1 MKDSKPLTKSKKTAA
16 VSDMTTGSPMK
27 LILSFALPL
36 LGGMLFQQ
44 FYSLVDTLIVGRFL
58 GLDALAGVGSTGSI
72 NFMIIGFVMGVANG
86 FAIPISQRFG
96 AKDYK
101 GVKSFYYHG
110 SILTAVF
117 AVVMTVLVCVFS
129 RAILTAMHTQEDIFE
144 YAFSYIFTIFLG
156 IPVIFLYNFTSS
168 AIRALGDSKAPV
180 VFLII
185 ASGINIALDLTFILA
200 CGLGVTGAALATVIS
215 QAVSGVLC
223 VIYIKKRVPYLH
235 VEKGKH
241 IKKRK
246 GYFKVLLS
254 AGLPMGLQYSITA
267 IGSVILQTAVNS
279 LGSSV
284 IVAANTAALRVTVF
298 FSCPFDAL
306 GATMTTYGGQNV
318 GANKGERLNP
328 GLKDAGILG
337 IIYSAIAFL
346 ILYFLGRQLTGLFVE
361 ADVVNR
367 AEVMEYGWIYLTVN
381 SAFYILLA
389 FVNIVRFLVQ
399 GMGFSGLAVLAGVME
414 MIGRAAVAFIAV
426 PLFGY
431 PGACFASPVAWILA
445 DIFLFSAYFHCRKK
459 VLARSAPSPA
469 A

>member
-1 MKDSKPLTKSKKTAA
+1 MKENEVSTKALKKGA

-27 LILSFALPL
+27 LILSFAVPL

-58 GLDALAGVGSTGSI
+58 GVDALAGVGSTGSI
-72 NFMIIGFVMGVANG
+72 NFMIIGFCMGVANG

-96 AKDYK
+96 AKDYD
-101 GVKSFYYHG
+101 GVKSYYHHG
-110 SILTAVF
+110 AILTALF
-117 AVVMTVLVCVFS
+117 AVVMTVVVCLLS
-129 RAILTAMHTQEDIFE
+129 KAILTAMHTPENIFD

-156 IPVIFLYNFTSS
+156 IPVIYLYNFTSS

-180 VFLII
+180 IFLVI
-185 ASGINIALDLTFILA
+185 ASGINIALDLVFIL
-200 CGLGVTGAALATVIS
+200 CFGMGVIGAALATVIS
-215 QAVSGVLC
+215 QAVSGILC
-223 VIYIKKRVPYLH
+223 VIYIKRRVPYLH
-235 VEKGKH
+235 VEKRHK
-241 IKKRK
+241 KKRK

-279 LGSSV
+279 LGSV
-284 IVAANTAALRVTVF
+284 IVAANTAAIRVTVF

-318 GANKGERLNP
+318 GANKGERLNQ
-328 GLKDAGILG
+328 GMKDAGILG
-337 IIYSAIAFL
+337 IIYSVIAFL
-346 ILYFLGRQLTGLFVE
+346 ILFFLGRQLTGLFIESGVT
-361 ADVVNR
+361 NR
-367 AEVMEYGWIYLTVN
+367 AEVMEYGWIYLSIN

-389 FVNIVRFLVQ
+389 FVNIVRFLIQ

-426 PLFGY
+426 PIFGY

-445 DIFLFSAYFHCRKK
+445 DIFLFIAYFHCRKK
-459 VLARSAPSPA
+459 VLARSAPSA

>member
-1 MKDSKPLTKSKKTAA
+1 MKENEVSTKALKKGA

-27 LILSFALPL
+27 LILSFAVPL

-58 GLDALAGVGSTGSI
+58 GVDALAGVGSTGSI
-72 NFMIIGFVMGVANG
+72 NFMIIGFCMGVANG

-110 SILTAVF
+110 AILTAVF
-117 AVVMTVLVCVFS
+117 AVVMTVVVCLLS
-129 RAILTAMHTQEDIFE
+129 KAILIAMNTPENIFD

-156 IPVIFLYNFTSS
+156 IPVIYLYNYTSS

-180 VFLII
+180 VFLVI
-185 ASGINIALDLTFILA
+185 ASGINIALDLIFIIFF
-200 CGLGVTGAALATVIS
+200 GMGVVGAALATVIS
-215 QAVSGVLC
+215 QAVSGILC

-235 VEKGKH
+235 VEKGKDT
-241 IKKRK
+241 KKRR

-279 LGSSV
+279 LGSV
-284 IVAANTAALRVTVF
+284 IVAANTAAIRVTVF

-318 GANKGERLNP
+318 GANKGERLNT

-337 IIYSAIAFL
+337 IIYSVLAFL
-346 ILYFLGRQLTGLFVE
+346 ILFFLGRQLTGFFIESGVT
-361 ADVVNR
+361 NR
-367 AEVMEYGWIYLTVN
+367 AEVMEYGWIYLTIN

-389 FVNIVRFLVQ
+389 FVNIVRFLIQ

-426 PLFGY
+426 PIFGY
-431 PGACFASPVAWILA
+431 PGACFASPTAWLLA
-445 DIFLFSAYFHCRKK
+445 DIFLFIAYFHCRKK
-459 VLARSAPSPA
+459 VLARSAPSA